1 MKINIE
7 FTENEIKE
15 LNFIVS
21 SKLEGVLYAIVEV
34 EDTPELQTRKEVLE
48 NILSKLNEV
57 YCNENNKYK
66 YSLKSINIFLAI
78 LQCNN

>member
-34 EDTPELQTRKEVLE
+34 EDTPEMQIRKEVLE
-48 NILSKLNEV
+48 NILSKLNEA
-57 YCNENNKYK
+57 YCNEKNKY
-66 YSLKSINIFLAI
+66 
-78 LQCNN
+78 

>member
-21 SKLEGVLYAIVEV
+21 SKLEGVLYAIDEV
-34 EDTPELQTRKEVLE
+34 EDTPEMQTRKEVLE
-48 NILSKLNEV
+48 NILSKLNEA
-57 YCNENNKYK
+57 YCNEKNKY
-66 YSLKSINIFLAI
+66 
-78 LQCNN
+78 

>member
-21 SKLEGVLYAIVEV
+21 NKLEGVIYAIVEV

-48 NILSKLNEV
+48 NILSKLNEA
-57 YCNENNKYK
+57 YCNEKNKY
-66 YSLKSINIFLAI
+66 
-78 LQCNN
+78 

>member
-48 NILSKLNEV
+48 NILSKLNEA
-57 YCNENNKYK
+57 YCNEKKN
-66 YSLKSINIFLAI
+66 INTL
-78 LQCNN
+78 